1 MTQADSAEALRRS
14 LDSAP
19 EPSDSTPDHPT
30 PAEHPSLTY
39 LRNHCMRCDRCAVG
53 AACATGAS
61 LLRTWTIT
69 RAEIAAEKAERLARA
84 EIAKLK
90 AAAEEVAGH
99 PV

>member
-19 EPSDSTPDHPT
+19 EPSDSTPDNPT

-39 LRNHCMRCDRCAVG
+39 LRNHCMSCERCAVG

-61 LLRTWTIT
+61 LLRTWLIT
-69 RAEIAAEKAERLARA
+69 RAEMKASEAEKTARVEIDRLRQA
-84 EIAKLK
+84 AK
-90 AAAEEVAGH
+90 EVPGQPA
-99 PV
+99 